1 MLKLERTMG
10 PWQASSL
17 VVGTIIGTGIF
28 LKTATMVQLVG
39 SMSLI
44 FAAWIISGILS
55 YAGSLTYAELSSHH
69 PEAGGEYAFLKEGY
83 GSLFAFLFGWMRF
96 WIGAPGSIAAYA
108 AGTATFLGGLVPLDF
123 IPGGGKTVAV
133 FLILFFSAINC
144 LKVRWGAR
152 LQTFLTALK
161 VILILSL
168 VIGVFGFGKSQS
180 TFTEILNPSN
190 QVSGF
195 HFGSF
200 GMAMI
205 AALWAFDGWNNLPMV
220 GEEIK
225 NPKRNI
231 PIALGF
237 GVLAVMMLYL
247 SANWAYFKVL
257 SPEQIQMA
265 NSSKY
270 PQALPVA
277 TLAVKSFLG
286 EWGIPVI
293 SIAFII
299 SALGA
304 MNGSILT
311 ASRVPF
317 AMARDGLFWRRLCR
331 VSEHTHV
338 PIWSIMVQAVIA
350 SLLAL
355 WGSFDQLTDYVV
367 VAAWIFYALTSST
380 IFIFR
385 RRTSTLRNDNLFKV
399 PGYPLVPIIF
409 IITAVLLVIN
419 SMNQNPLN
427 GIIGLCIIAA
437 GIPTYWLMTNER
449 KIPNGISEQ

>member
-39 SMSLI
+39 SMGLV

-55 YAGSLTYAELSSHH
+55 YAGSLTYAELSAHI
-69 PEAGGEYAFLKEGY
+69 PESGGEYAFLKNGY
-83 GSLFAFLFGWMRF
+83 GSFFAFLFGWMRF

-108 AGTATFLGGLVPLDF
+108 AGTATFLGGLISLDF
-123 IPGGGKTVAV
+123 IPGKGKTVAV
-133 FLILFFSAINC
+133 FLIIFFSAINC

-152 LQTFLTALK
+152 VQTFLTALK
-161 VILILSL
+161 VFLILGL
-168 VIGVFGFGKSQS
+168 VVGVFGFGKTDNTIAMAASS
-180 TFTEILNPSN
+180 TVAPFFNLS
-190 QVSGF
+190 
-195 HFGSF
+195 SF

-225 NPKRNI
+225 NPQRNI

-237 GVLAVMMLYL
+237 GMLAVIALYL
-247 SANWAYFKVL
+247 SANWAYFHVL
-257 SPEQIQMA
+257 SLDQIKMA
-265 NSSKY
+265 NSSKF

-286 EWGIPVI
+286 EWGIPAI
-293 SIAFII
+293 SIAFMV

-317 AMARDGLFWRRLCR
+317 AMARDGLFWRRLAI
-331 VSEHTHV
+331 VTEHTHV
-338 PIWSIMVQAVIA
+338 PVWSIVVQAVISSA
-350 SLLAL
+350 LAL
-355 WGSFDQLTDYVV
+355 WGTFDQLTDYVV
-367 VAAWIFYALTSST
+367 VASWIFYGLTA
-380 IFIFR
+380 
-385 RRTSTLRNDNLFKV
+385 STLFVLRKKHSSINEKKSTFKV
-399 PGYPLVPIIF
+399 PGYPFVPVIF
-409 IITAVLLVIN
+409 IITSILLVIN
-419 SMNQNPLN
+419 SMVRNPAD
-427 GIIGLCIIAA
+427 GIIGLIIIAA
-437 GIPTYWLMTNER
+437 GVPTYLLMSKR
-449 KIPNGISEQ
+449 KQKQINP

>member
-39 SMSLI
+39 SVSLV

-55 YAGSLTYAELSSHH
+55 YAGSLTYAELGAHH
-69 PEAGGEYAFLKEGY
+69 PESGGEYAFLKAGY
-83 GSLFAFLFGWMRF
+83 GSFFAFLFGWMRF

-108 AGTATFLGGLVPLDF
+108 AGTATFLGGLVSLDF
-123 IPGGGKTVAV
+123 IPGKGKTVAV
-133 FLILFFSAINC
+133 LLILFFSLINC

-152 LQTFLTALK
+152 VQTLLTALK
-161 VILILSL
+161 VLLILGL
-168 VIGVFGFGKSQS
+168 VIGVFGFGKTDETLTAALKSS
-180 TFTEILNPSN
+180 TTVTFQWGT
-190 QVSGF
+190 
-195 HFGSF
+195 F

-220 GEEIK
+220 GEEIR
-225 NPKRNI
+225 NPQRNI

-237 GVLAVMMLYL
+237 GVLAVMALYIA
-247 SANWAYFKVL
+247 ANWAYFEVL
-257 SPEQIQMA
+257 PLEQIQTA

-286 EWGIPVI
+286 EFGIPAI
-293 SIAFII
+293 SVAFMI
-299 SALGA
+299 SAVGA

-311 ASRVPF
+311 AARVPF
-317 AMARDGLFWRRLCR
+317 AMARDGLFWRRLAR
-331 VSEHTHV
+331 VAEHTHV

-355 WGSFDQLTDYVV
+355 WGTFDELTDYVV
-367 VAAWIFYALTSST
+367 VASWIFYGLTAST

-385 RRTSTLRNDNLFKV
+385 RRHLTSNNGNGFKV
-399 PGYPLVPIIF
+399 PGYPLVPIVF
-409 IITAVLLVIN
+409 IVTAVLLVVN
-419 SMNQNPLN
+419 SMVHDPVN
-427 GIIGLCIIAA
+427 GIIGLFIIAA
-437 GIPTYWLMTNER
+437 GIPTYWLMKKKN
-449 KIPNGISEQ
+449 N